1 MTIHTPTAAPARS
14 TPSASSWWITGG
26 AVLGD
31 HSFVD
36 RDLALAEDVIVDAAP
51 ASARRFDA
59 RGLLVVPGLI
69 DIHGDAFERQ
79 LMPRPRVA
87 FPLDMALLET
97 DRQVIAS
104 GITTVYHGVTWSWEP
119 GLRGPDMARDLLHAI
134 ETLRPRLAAHTRY
147 HLRQETYNLE
157 AEPTILEW
165 IAAGR
170 LGCVA
175 FNDHMTGTFKVRHRP
190 DKVGKMVERSGLS
203 PEAFNALVEA
213 VYARKDEVPDSI
225 RRLAAAAKVAGV
237 PVLSHD
243 DMSPDERAWHR
254 SLGVTIAEFPITE
267 ETAAAAAAAGDAI
280 VFGAPNVVRGGS
292 HTGCPTAAE
301 MVARGHCTVLAS
313 DYYYPALLA
322 APFRLA
328 RDGHA
333 TLAHALALVTRGP
346 AEALGL
352 SDRGRIA
359 LGLQADLALIDPGP
373 DQASPQVVATFA
385 RGRLVHCTDASRL

>member
-1 MTIHTPTAAPARS
+1 MTVYQPIAATAVSPTPAQ
-14 TPSASSWWITGG
+14 SWWIVGG
-26 AVLGD
+26 SVLGEGVFAERD
-31 HSFVD
+31 VAVVD
-36 RDLALAEDVIVDAAP
+36 SRIGEIAP
-51 ASARRFDA
+51 GGARRFDA

-79 LMPRPRVA
+79 VMPRPRVA
-87 FPLDMALLET
+87 FPLDMALLDT
-97 DRQVIAS
+97 DAQVIAS

-119 GLRGPDMARDLLHAI
+119 GLRGPDMARDLLDAI
-134 ETLRPRLAAHTRY
+134 EALRPRLAADTRY
-147 HLRQETYNLE
+147 HLRQETYNLD
-157 AEPTILEW
+157 AEPIILEW
-165 IAAGR
+165 LAAGR

-175 FNDHMTGTFKVRHRP
+175 FNDHMTGTFKARHRP
-190 DKVGKMVERSGLS
+190 EKIGKMVERSGLS
-203 PEAFNALVEA
+203 TDAFTALVEA
-213 VYARKDEVPDSI
+213 VYSRKDEVPDSI
-225 RRLAAAAKVAGV
+225 RRLALAAKAAGV

-243 DMSPDERAWHR
+243 DMSPEERAWHR

-267 ETAAAAAAAGDAI
+267 ETAAAAAEAGDAI

-313 DYYYPALLA
+313 DYFYPALLA

-333 TLAHALALVTRGP
+333 TLARALDLVTRGP

-352 SDRGRIA
+352 KDRGRIA
-359 LGLQADLALIDPGP
+359 TGLRADLAVIDPGP
-373 DQASPQVVATFA
+373 EGATPRVVATFA
-385 RGRLVHCTDASRL
+385 GGRLVHCTDASRL